1 VSFYSTL
8 GDKKDLIAAHRGFRS
23 IRPENTLSSFQ
34 ESLGKCDFLEF
45 DVKITKDLIPVI
57 IHDSSLERTSNINE
71 HKNFKDKKCVYD
83 FTFKELQTLDFGTW
97 FIKSDPFETIKNK
110 KVNKHDIK
118 EEKILT
124 LEELLIICKKNNILA
139 NVEIKDLSNTPFDDI
154 IVDKIVDI
162 IKKLKMDDIVLIS
175 SFNHDYLK
183 QIDKQLPFINKAA
196 LVEESHPDNL
206 LKYLK
211 DLNVSAYNCCDEIIT
226 KEIVALL
233 KNESYKVNV
242 YTVNNEKRKQEL
254 FSWGVDCIFTDFL

>member
-1 VSFYSTL
+1 MSFYSKL

-34 ESLGKCDFLEF
+34 KSLGKCDFLEF

-71 HKNFKDKKCVYD
+71 HQNFKDKKCVYN
-83 FTFKELQTLDFGTW
+83 FTLKELRTLDFGSW
-97 FIKSDPFETIKNK
+97 FIKSDPFKTIQNK
-110 KVNKHDIK
+110 EVNKNDIK

-124 LEELLIICKKNNILA
+124 LEELLIFCKQNNILA
-139 NVEIKDLSNTPFDDI
+139 NVEIKDLADTDFDDI
-154 IVDKIVDI
+154 IVEKIVDV
-162 IKKLKMDDIVLIS
+162 IKKLDMSEMVLIS

-183 QIDKQLPFINKAA
+183 KIDKLLPLVNKAA
-196 LVEESHPDNL
+196 LVEDSHPTDL
-206 LKYLK
+206 LEYLK
-211 DLNVSAYNCCDEIIT
+211 KLNVSAYNCCDEIIT
-226 KEIVALL
+226 KEIVNLL